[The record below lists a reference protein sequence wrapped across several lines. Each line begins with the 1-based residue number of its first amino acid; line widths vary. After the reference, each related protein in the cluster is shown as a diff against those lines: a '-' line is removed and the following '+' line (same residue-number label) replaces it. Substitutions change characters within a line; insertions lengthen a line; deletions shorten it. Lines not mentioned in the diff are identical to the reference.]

1 MARDGVAVDPQ
12 FAAAVVRHV
21 DGERFDVAEECRRLG
36 VSRSRFYKYAG
47 QVRAEGVDGL
57 FPRSRRPLTS
67 PTAVSAAVED
77 AVVRG
82 RKELADAGW
91 DAGADSIGFWLQ
103 DHPDQLPPDTT
114 VPSRAT
120 INRILRRRGLAE
132 VVPSRRPRRADRRF
146 EATAANTRWQMD
158 GFVVR
163 LADGTKVVVLHI
175 LDDCSRL
182 DLGLHVMTSE
192 NSREVWAGFLA
203 TAETYGLPREV
214 LTDNGTAFSGR
225 RRGWMTPL
233 EENLG
238 TLGVLA
244 VTSTPGHPQTCGKVE
259 RAHKTVRKWLRKR
272 SRAESAEQL
281 QAMLETYRD
290 HYNRRR
296 RKKHLGGLTPA
307 QRYALGPL
315 DGPADDPLQPDTVI
329 SAVKVSTSGCISV
342 LGHLVG
348 IGRRHAGRDLTS
360 IRRGRQIAI
369 FDDHTLIAEIDLKPD
384 RHYQPAR
391 VRQSGTL
398 STMS

>member
-1 MARDGVAVDPQ
+1 MAKDGVAVDPQ
-12 FAAAVVRHV
+12 FAAAVVRYV
-21 DGERFDVAEECRRLG
+21 DGERFDVAAECRRLA
-36 VSRSRFYKYAG
+36 VSRSRFYKYAA

-57 FPRSRRPLTS
+57 FPRSRRPLNS

-103 DHPDQLPPDTT
+103 DHPDQLPPDAAA
-114 VPSRAT
+114 PSRAT

-132 VVPSRRPRRADRRF
+132 VVPTRRPRRADRRF
-146 EATAANTRWQMD
+146 EATAANARWQMD
-158 GFVVR
+158 GFVVK

-203 TAETYGLPREV
+203 TADAYGLPREV
-214 LTDNGTAFSGR
+214 LTDNGTAFSGK
-225 RRGWMTPL
+225 RRGWMVPL

-238 TLGVLA
+238 ALGVLA
-244 VTSTPGHPQTCGKVE
+244 VTSSPGHPQTCGKVE

-272 SRAESAEQL
+272 SPAESVEQL

-290 HYNRRR
+290 HYNRKR

-315 DGPADDPLQPDTVI
+315 EGPADGPVQPETVI
-329 SAVKVSTSGCISV
+329 TRHTVTASGGIGV

-348 IGRRHAGRDLTS
+348 IGRRHAGRQVTL
-360 IRRGRQIAI
+360 IRRGREIAI

-384 RHYQPAR
+384 RRYQPAR
-391 VRQSGTL
+391 PRQSGTL
-398 STMS
+398 STKS

>member
-12 FAAAVVRHV
+12 FAAAVVRYV
-21 DGERFDVAEECRRLG
+21 DGERFDVSGECRRLG
-36 VSRSRFYKYAG
+36 VSRSRFYKYAA
-47 QVRAEGVDGL
+47 QVRVEGVEGL
-57 FPRSRRPLTS
+57 FPRSRRPLRS
-67 PTAVSAAVED
+67 PTAVPAAVED

-82 RKELADAGW
+82 RKKLADAGW

-103 DHPDQLPPDTT
+103 DHPDQLPPDA
-114 VPSRAT
+114 VAPSRAT

-132 VVPSRRPRRADRRF
+132 VVPTRRPRRADHRF
-146 EATAANTRWQMD
+146 EATAANARWQMD
-158 GFVVR
+158 GFVVK
-163 LADGTKVVVLHI
+163 LADDTKVVVLHI

-203 TAETYGLPREV
+203 TARTYGLPREV
-214 LTDNGTAFSGR
+214 LTDNGTAFSGK

-238 TLGVLA
+238 ALGVTA
-244 VTSTPGHPQTCGKVE
+244 VSATPGRPQTCGKIE
-259 RAHKTVRKWLRKR
+259 RAHKTVRKWLRKHP
-272 SRAESAEQL
+272 RAGSPGQL

-290 HYNRRR
+290 HYNHRR
-296 RKKHLGGLTPA
+296 RKKHLGGPTPA

-315 DGPADDPLQPDTVI
+315 EGPAAGPVQPATAITRHTVT
-329 SAVKVSTSGCISV
+329 ASGGIGV

-348 IGRRHAGRDLTS
+348 IGRRHAGRQVTL
-360 IRRGRQIAI
+360 IRRGREIAI

-384 RHYQPAR
+384 RRYQPAR
-391 VRQSGTL
+391 PHQSGTL